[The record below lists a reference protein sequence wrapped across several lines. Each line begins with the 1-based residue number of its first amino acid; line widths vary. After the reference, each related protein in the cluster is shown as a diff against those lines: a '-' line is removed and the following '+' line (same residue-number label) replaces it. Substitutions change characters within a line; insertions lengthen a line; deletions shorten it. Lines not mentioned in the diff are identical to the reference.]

1 MSQAI
6 SYSKTAD
13 GVLVAGTEQPVA
25 GEIELRQFFGG
36 KRRTVRQKVKLNA
49 AIQGKH
55 ETFSAT
61 VIDISRN
68 GVLMRIDDMDDESSR
83 RVSSNKLIAYSTL
96 VLYHFELGM
105 KIAIESIISSTADI
119 VRLAC
124 DVDDVVGRI
133 YLAVR
138 LHTEV
143 TDEQCEALGLTLADD
158 EGQDLD
164 LDE

>member
-1 MSQAI
+1 MSTAI
-6 SYSKTAD
+6 SYLKNAD
-13 GVLVAGTEQPVA
+13 GVLVAGTAKPVA
-25 GEIELRQFFGG
+25 GEIELRQFFSG
-36 KRRTVRQKVKLNA
+36 KRRTVRQKVKLSA
-49 AIQGKH
+49 VVQGKH

-68 GVLMRIDDMDDESSR
+68 GVLMRIDDIDGESCR
-83 RVSSNKLIAYSTL
+83 PMSSNKLIAYSTL

-105 KIAIESIISSTADI
+105 KIAIESVVSSTADI

-124 DVDDVVGRI
+124 DVDDVVGRV

-138 LHTEV
+138 LHTEL
-143 TDEQCEALGLTLADD
+143 TDEQCEALGLTLGDD

-164 LDE
+164 E